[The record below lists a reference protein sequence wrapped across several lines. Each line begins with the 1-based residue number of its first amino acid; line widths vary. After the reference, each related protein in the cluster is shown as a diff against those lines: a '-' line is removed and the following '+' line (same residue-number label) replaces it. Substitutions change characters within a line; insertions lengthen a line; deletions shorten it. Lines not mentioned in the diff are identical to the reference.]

1 MRWPYADAGEN
12 CISGIVSQELQSQG
26 GNGSNKAMRH
36 PDGTDF
42 EPTHGRGT
50 DVSETFDQS
59 EPVQWYDITIGGKRF
74 NIASRHGESHIRKLE
89 LLLERTVE
97 EMNQRVLEKGPTTVA
112 LLTALNLADQLL
124 VMEADQ
130 TAAARALNSRLE
142 GLLQR
147 LEGAL
152 GGGHATRPASQTQTH
167 IGQGTP
173 AVFD

>member
-1 MRWPYADAGEN
+1 M
-12 CISGIVSQELQSQG
+12 SGIGARELEYQG
-26 GNGSNKAMRH
+26 GDGHNKEMRH

-42 EPTHGRGT
+42 ARTHGRGT

-59 EPVQWYDITIGGKRF
+59 EPVQGYDITIGGKRF

-147 LEGAL
+147 LAGAL
-152 GGGHATRPASQTQTH
+152 GCGHATRPAAHTQTH
-167 IGQGTP
+167 LRQGIP
-173 AVFD
+173 AGCD

>member
-1 MRWPYADAGEN
+1 MWWPSTDVGD
-12 CISGIVSQELQSQG
+12 IRIPGIASQELHSQG

-42 EPTHGRGT
+42 APTHGRGT
-50 DVSETFDQS
+50 YVSETFDQS

-124 VMEADQ
+124 VMEAGQ

-152 GGGHATRPASQTQTH
+152 GGDHAARPASQTQTH